1 MPTPRWGSTVVEST
15 RGGHPGLKYEYRPS
29 SVRAILSEA
38 RRWSNRVFI
47 THGSRVV
54 TFGEHEQ
61 LVHRVAAMLT
71 ARGIKPGQ
79 RVGILAA
86 NSPEWVATFF
96 AIIEIGGVVVPFNGW
111 WAADEVAY
119 AAGVVDPV
127 LIVTDEQRQG
137 RVPENVPFV
146 LVSQLGESDAAAIRS
161 AATPAAPTPAATASS
176 AATSAVPAP
185 AGTAPVEPDLG
196 DADEDAPAVILFTAG
211 TTAFPKGAILSHR
224 ALIANL
230 QTLLVTARKLP
241 QDIADDIRPSV
252 ALVGLPLFHIGAIQL
267 ILVPLM
273 TGSQIVFLEGR
284 FDAAA
289 VLRLI
294 ASHGVTMFSGVP
306 TMMERM
312 LQQPVIGELDLSSL
326 RTIILGGSPVDQAL
340 LSRIRS
346 AFPSAVRGVGQTY
359 GLTEAGGVVSTGAG
373 KAMAEHPGSSGRL
386 APVVEVRIDAP
397 DAEGNG
403 EILVRSP
410 ACMDGYWGGVDDAAI
425 DADGWFR
432 TGDLGRVDN
441 DRYLYVTG
449 RAKDVIIRGGENIS
463 AARVESVLNAH
474 PGVLEVSVIGLPDAD
489 LGEVVAAVVR
499 AADPAPSQAELEEFA
514 KSRLSAFETPTR
526 WWFREGLL
534 PTNDSG
540 KVLRTKL
547 VNDWAEAA
555 SIRS

>member
-1 MPTPRWGSTVVEST
+1 MIEST
-15 RGGHPGLKYEYRPS
+15 RCGHPGLEYQFRPS
-29 SVRAILSEA
+29 SVRTILAEA

-54 TFGEHEQ
+54 TFAEHES
-61 LVHRVAAMLT
+61 LVHSIAAMLRG
-71 ARGIKPGQ
+71 RGITPGE

-96 AIIEIGGVVVPFNGW
+96 AILEVGAVVVPFNGW

-127 LIVTDEQRQG
+127 LIVTDEARQS
-137 RVPENVPFV
+137 RVPSGVPFV
-146 LVSQLGESDAAAIRS
+146 LVSELGDGGVGVGRGGGEREILL
-161 AATPAAPTPAATASS
+161 
-176 AATSAVPAP
+176 
-185 AGTAPVEPDLG
+185 EPD
-196 DADEDAPAVILFTAG
+196 ENAPAVILFTAG

-230 QTLLVTARKLP
+230 QTLLVVARKLP
-241 QDIADDIRPSV
+241 QDIPDDIRPSI

-294 ASHGVTMFSGVP
+294 SQNGVTMFSGVP

-312 LQQPVIGELDLSSL
+312 LQQPVISEIDLSSL
-326 RTIILGGSPVDQAL
+326 RTIILGGSPVDQVL
-340 LSRIRS
+340 LTRIRA
-346 AFPSAVRGVGQTY
+346 AFPNAARGVGQTY

-373 KAMAEHPGSSGRL
+373 KAMAEHPGSSGKL

-397 DAEGNG
+397 DADGNG

-410 ACMDGYWGGVDDAAI
+410 ACMEGYWGGADKAAI
-425 DADGWFR
+425 DSEGWLR
-432 TGDLGRVDN
+432 TGDLGRVDD
-441 DRYLYVTG
+441 DRYLFVSG

-463 AARVESVLNAH
+463 AARVESVLNQH
-474 PGVLEVSVIGLPDAD
+474 PGVLEVSVIGLPDAEF
-489 LGEVVAAVVR
+489 GEIVGAVVR
-499 AADPAPSQAELEEFA
+499 SADPAPSQAELEEFA
-514 KSRLSAFETPTR
+514 EARLSRFEMPTR
-526 WWFREGLL
+526 WWFREEQL

-547 VNDWAEAA
+547 VKDWTDAA
-555 SIRS
+555 SIGS